1 MTKKSKKSKKK
12 AKKPR
17 LGRAR
22 VVPKRG
28 GEPKG
33 ARKKRKGITKVSKT
47 TAPMDAGVRF
57 AAATSAVAEVVAEK
71 GCLPYPEAEALVYN
85 CGSPEADG
93 VPSSTPL
100 GNLFSGQRLA
110 SFCQCVADG
119 VPVSASKVPCSAS
132 KTLQDVIDAIACK

>member
-1 MTKKSKKSKKK
+1 MAKKSKKAKKK
-12 AKKPR
+12 TKKPR
-17 LGRAR
+17 LRQARA
-22 VVPKRG
+22 VPRQG
-28 GEPKG
+28 AEPKG
-33 ARKKRKGITKVSKT
+33 PRKKWKSITKVSKT
-47 TAPMDAGVRF
+47 SVPKGAGARF
-57 AAATSAVAEVVAEK
+57 AATTRAVAEVVAEK

-110 SFCQCVADG
+110 SFCQCVANG
-119 VPVSASKVPCSAS
+119 VPVSASKLPCSAG